1 MHRVSYSFVG
11 IVYVHDR
18 RKNVINIVI
27 AVVA

>member
-1 MHRVSYSFVG
+1 MYRVSYSFVG

-18 RKNVINIVI
+18 RKNVIITI